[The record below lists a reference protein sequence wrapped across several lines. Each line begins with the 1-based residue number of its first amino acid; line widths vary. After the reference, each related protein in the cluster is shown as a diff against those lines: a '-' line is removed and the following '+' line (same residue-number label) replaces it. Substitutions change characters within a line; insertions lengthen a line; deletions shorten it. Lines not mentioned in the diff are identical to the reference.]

1 MFLKKNE
8 RLVAAGQMPIR
19 APDGKQLA
27 AVPVY
32 RIVPADSSSGGV
44 ISKSERLVAVG
55 STERKEAAEERYNA
69 LIAGEIPPESRATT
83 LYIKEPADGSSG
95 GSGLTEGE
103 QRALNPLI
111 ADLLNSFSAAMQER
125 ETLELQGKV
134 KRQ

>member
-32 RIVPADSSSGGV
+32 RIVPADSASGV
-44 ISKSERLVAVG
+44 VLSKGERLVAVG
-55 STERKEAAEERYNA
+55 STECKEAAEERYNA
-69 LIAGEIPPESRATT
+69 LISGKTSPKSSATA

-125 ETLELQGKV
+125 ERLEHWK
-134 KRQ
+134 